1 MVDDRKVQ
9 EERVPFEAIDGDDEN
24 LIGFEEIGPDSELD
38 DRERRAIAELDA
50 GRFISNAA
58 VMRWLEEI
66 AAGRR
71 PPRPQVGD

>member
-9 EERVPFEAIDGDDEN
+9 EERVPFEAIDWDDED

-58 VMRWLEEI
+58 VMRWLEDWSNGI
-66 AAGRR
+66 RR
-71 PPRPQVGD
+71 PPPQVGE